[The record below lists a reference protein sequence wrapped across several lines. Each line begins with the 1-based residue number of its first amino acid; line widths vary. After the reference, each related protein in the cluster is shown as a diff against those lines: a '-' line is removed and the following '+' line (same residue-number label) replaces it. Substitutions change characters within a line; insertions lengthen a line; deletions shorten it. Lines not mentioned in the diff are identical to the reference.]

1 MGVTLGVTISSSHFV
16 GTKMSTEQN
25 KKSNTGEGA
34 PQAPKDT
41 MLAEAPVK
49 AANEEQTPKKSV
61 EELRRSQIFGRLS
74 VQISPPKGTS
84 TPAAEKLSPGN
95 ITTFDYKWD
104 HDEHKSI
111 KKRKIEETSLEE
123 ELRDVEKARIL
134 LARKYKQLITRLEKE
149 TKALCQIVRENQNT
163 NRKIKEVSYKLE
175 STVSQM
181 NTEEMHELLNTLG
194 QEGIK
199 KMAPDV
205 PTPHCEECKKKY
217 QEEQEAL
224 RKRIAIWS
232 VLTNNPSAGQLTEIV
247 NTDWPDELCSKSKLV
262 EGSILSPANEGDVI
276 VITGTQ
282 NMENKPLIKAIIG
295 RQPHMEKAIMEVAK
309 EGKIVYASNTCSV
322 STESG
327 TLGEEVQKYTFI
339 AGVDDGE
346 CSEEEADQRLVD
358 TLQKLK
364 SICKLRDLKRPS
376 LSVVDLTTESGL
388 RKLVEYVYQDEDVDI
403 AIYTGSR
410 KRATR
415 ATEQETEGEQQW
427 KTVSRNREKIV
438 ISKKAGDKPVTYAE
452 LLRKMQHTVK
462 VHDIDI
468 KIKNVRETKGGDIEI
483 TTTGKEEVKDA
494 FIKRIQEKM
503 GEAVTAQKVMAKKK
517 IFIKDIHETA
527 TAEDVREE
535 LLKQATEGDK
545 QADNIAVTMATKPNK
560 GRKLFAFAT
569 LPIET
574 ANKILKAGKLYV
586 GWNAC
591 RVESANAPRR
601 CFRCL
606 RFGHVR
612 ENCESE
618 INREDSCLRCCEPG
632 HKARDCKNEPHCAAC
647 DQKGHRADDMA
658 CPEFKSKWAAK
669 SERGR
674 QGGKM
679 RGLNR
684 RGAC

>member
-41 MLAEAPVK
+41 MLAEALVK

-61 EELRRSQIFGRLS
+61 EELRRSQIFRRLS

-123 ELRDVEKARIL
+123 ELRDVEKAKIL

-339 AGVDDGE
+339 AGVDDRE

-376 LSVVDLTTESGL
+376 LSVVDLTTESRL
-388 RKLVEYVYQDEDVDI
+388 RKLVEYVYQDEDVEI

>member
-41 MLAEAPVK
+41 MLVETPVK
-49 AANEEQTPKKSV
+49 AATEEQTPKKSV

-123 ELRDVEKARIL
+123 ELRDVEKAKIL

-339 AGVDDGE
+339 AGVDDRE

-376 LSVVDLTTESGL
+376 LSVVDLTTESRL
-388 RKLVEYVYQDEDVDI
+388 RKLVEYVYQDEDVEI

>member
-1 MGVTLGVTISSSHFV
+1 
-16 GTKMSTEQN
+16 
-25 KKSNTGEGA
+25 
-34 PQAPKDT
+34 
-41 MLAEAPVK
+41 MLVETPVK
-49 AANEEQTPKKSV
+49 AATEEQTPKKSV

-123 ELRDVEKARIL
+123 ELRDVEKAKIL

-339 AGVDDGE
+339 AGVDDRE

-376 LSVVDLTTESGL
+376 LSVVDLTTESRL
-388 RKLVEYVYQDEDVDI
+388 RKLVEYVYQDEDVEI

>member
-41 MLAEAPVK
+41 MLAEALVK

-61 EELRRSQIFGRLS
+61 EELRRSQIFRRLS

-123 ELRDVEKARIL
+123 ELRDVEKAKIL

-339 AGVDDGE
+339 AGVDDRE

-376 LSVVDLTTESGL
+376 LSVVDLTTESRL

-679 RGLNR
+679 RGLIR

>member
-61 EELRRSQIFGRLS
+61 EELRRSQIFRRLS

-123 ELRDVEKARIL
+123 ELRDVEKAKIL

-339 AGVDDGE
+339 AGVDDRE

-376 LSVVDLTTESGL
+376 LSVVDLTNESRL

>member
-61 EELRRSQIFGRLS
+61 EELRRSQIFRRLS

-123 ELRDVEKARIL
+123 ELRDVEKAKIL

-339 AGVDDGE
+339 AGVDDRE

-376 LSVVDLTTESGL
+376 LSVVDLTTESRL

>member
-1 MGVTLGVTISSSHFV
+1 
-16 GTKMSTEQN
+16 
-25 KKSNTGEGA
+25 
-34 PQAPKDT
+34 
-41 MLAEAPVK
+41 
-49 AANEEQTPKKSV
+49 
-61 EELRRSQIFGRLS
+61 
-74 VQISPPKGTS
+74 
-84 TPAAEKLSPGN
+84 
-95 ITTFDYKWD
+95 
-104 HDEHKSI
+104 
-111 KKRKIEETSLEE
+111 
-123 ELRDVEKARIL
+123 
-134 LARKYKQLITRLEKE
+134 
-149 TKALCQIVRENQNT
+149 
-163 NRKIKEVSYKLE
+163 
-175 STVSQM
+175 
-181 NTEEMHELLNTLG
+181 
-194 QEGIK
+194 
-199 KMAPDV
+199 
-205 PTPHCEECKKKY
+205 
-217 QEEQEAL
+217 
-224 RKRIAIWS
+224 
-232 VLTNNPSAGQLTEIV
+232 LTNNPSAGQLTEIV

-527 TAEDVREE
+527 TAEDVRKE

-545 QADNIAVTMATKPNK
+545 QADNIAVTMAAKPNK

-647 DQKGHRADDMA
+647 DQKGPRADDMA

>member
-1 MGVTLGVTISSSHFV
+1 MRNRRPRNLWKNFGGVRYLDDSPSKF
-16 GTKMSTEQN
+16 
-25 KKSNTGEGA
+25 
-34 PQAPKDT
+34 P
-41 MLAEAPVK
+41 
-49 AANEEQTPKKSV
+49 
-61 EELRRSQIFGRLS
+61 
-74 VQISPPKGTS
+74 PPKGTS

-123 ELRDVEKARIL
+123 ELRDVEKAKIL

-339 AGVDDGE
+339 AGVDDRE

-376 LSVVDLTTESGL
+376 LSVVDLTTESRL
-388 RKLVEYVYQDEDVDI
+388 RKLVEYVYQDEDVEI

>member
-1 MGVTLGVTISSSHFV
+1 
-16 GTKMSTEQN
+16 MSTEQN

-61 EELRRSQIFGRLS
+61 EELRRSQIFRRLS

-123 ELRDVEKARIL
+123 ELRDVEKAKIL

-339 AGVDDGE
+339 AGVDDRE

-376 LSVVDLTTESGL
+376 LSVVDLTTESRL
-388 RKLVEYVYQDEDVDI
+388 RKLVEYVYQDEDVEI

-679 RGLNR
+679 RGLIR